1 MNNEIDRI
9 WERFKD
15 RHFEDLSVP
24 SDTIWE
30 TREAD

>member
-1 MNNEIDRI
+1 MTNEIDKL
-9 WERFKD
+9 WQEFKD

-24 SDTIWE
+24 NATIWE